1 MKTRNDIHL
10 LVHLPARQT
19 GVALLVAMMA
29 LLAGSA
35 FFLVNTHRSEIQND
49 RQGSQLKAVLAAK
62 QALIAYAVNYADNY
76 GHNTRGGVGR
86 LPCPALSRHSTPARS
101 CGATTIGFLP
111 TVWMRNS
118 RLMEI
123 DYLERFLGQNIWYAV
138 SADHRFN
145 PAFNALNSYRGN
157 QLLAVDSM
165 QDIVAV
171 LVAPGQPIGGQN
183 RNVGSGLPAAS
194 VVSEYLEG
202 ENADIDSEYTVSG
215 QNDIVV
221 AIRRAELLPL
231 MERRA
236 LGHVKEWLL
245 EYKQTHGFYPY
256 AASPDSGGQC
266 VSGNPRG
273 MLPSEGGT
281 CSEVSFSDVHYSN
294 IPRGRALRKTWF
306 HGYDWPGLIYYI
318 VDKTCLPDR
327 GLTDCD
333 GIDDPARELTVDG
346 EEVEVILVSVGP
358 PIKTIPAAG
367 LQVRGTGD
375 LVNYLDTQALLS
387 AGVEFHTPT
396 LSAVSNDQLVY
407 IN

>member
-1 MKTRNDIHL
+1 MKTRNEIRQ
-10 LVHLPARQT
+10 LVQFPARQS

-35 FFLVNTHRSEIQND
+35 FFLVNGHRSEKQNN
-49 RQGSQLKAVLAAK
+49 RLESLLAAK

-76 GHNTRGGVGR
+76 GHNTRGGTGR
-86 LPCPALSRHSTPARS
+86 LPCPALLRHSTPARS
-101 CGATTIGFLP
+101 CGINAIGFLP

-145 PAFNALNSYRGN
+145 PAFNPLNSYRGS
-157 QLLAVDSM
+157 QLLTVDSM
-165 QDIVAV
+165 QDVVAV
-171 LVAPGQPIGGQN
+171 LVAPGQPIGAQN
-183 RNVGSGLPAAS
+183 RNASSVLPAAS
-194 VVSEYLEG
+194 VISEFLEG

-231 MERRA
+231 MERRV

-245 EYKQTHGFYPY
+245 EYKKTHGFYPY
-256 AASPDSGGQC
+256 AASADGGGEC
-266 VSGNPRG
+266 VPGSARG
-273 MLPSEGGT
+273 MLPSEAGT
-281 CSEVSFSDVHYSN
+281 CGEVAFSDEHYSN
-294 IPRGRALRKTWF
+294 IPQGRSLRKTWF
-306 HGYDWPGLIYYI
+306 HRYDWPGLVYYI

-327 GLTDCD
+327 GVTDCD
-333 GIDDPARELTVDG
+333 GINDPNRELTVDG
-346 EEVEVILVSVGP
+346 QEVEVILVSVGP

-367 LQVRGTGD
+367 MQVRGTGD
-375 LVNYLDTQALLS
+375 LVNYLDTSALLTN
-387 AGVEFHTPT
+387 GVEFHTPT
-396 LSAVSNDQLVY
+396 LSALSNDQLVY